1 MAKREAP
8 DRRNVVERLDEH
20 ERLLA
25 LIIDK
30 INEDIAPSLDRLAK
44 HVHTTVAKE
53 VVRNSACIEVLNEWV
68 ERGAWGRLWDRMPW
82 VKP

>member
-30 INEDIAPSLDRLAK
+30 INEDIAPF
-44 HVHTTVAKE
+44 HTTVAKE